1 MKVWHKG
8 WCFTWCPCMG
18 RWHWGQRTRGPRSCP
33 RCSGLFCGHVVLG
46 VKLPGQATSLPP
58 LPELWVS
65 SSCFRAV
72 SLGENINLSG
82 GRSPQQEY
90 RNRSIYFRELLRA
103 WNRTTYTVGPH
114 SDLCSNGPSSE
125 RRTQSALPPKAVT
138 PLLSLQC
145 FSSKFLFSAKTICLF
160 IACLPF

>member
-1 MKVWHKG
+1 M
-8 WCFTWCPCMG
+8 
-18 RWHWGQRTRGPRSCP
+18 
-33 RCSGLFCGHVVLG
+33 VLG
-46 VKLPGQATSLPP
+46 VKLPGQATSLSP

-103 WNRTTYTVGPH
+103 CNRTTYTVGPR
-114 SDLCSNGPSSE
+114 SDLCSSGPSSE

-138 PLLSLQC
+138 PLLS
-145 FSSKFLFSAKTICLF
+145 FLFPCSAFLQSSYYLPKQLVYCLSPLLECKLHEAGILVPF
-160 IACLPF
+160 LGHCLAILGQRRTHNRITQQNPD